1 MRKWFRK
8 DKNKNNENNH
18 EEVVETSEE
27 LVEPEELEPTED
39 LSDSDDADVF
49 EETAL
54 FDESPAPEEEEKKKK
69 RRWFRWGSV
78 KETEE
83 AQPGDF
89 EWEESPEAE
98 PVDEKDEALFV
109 EEEEDRVQEEADF
122 LFEESTDLKDE
133 VVSPE
138 TGVEPE
144 EIPQELDFPDESVVP
159 ESQAEVSP
167 ETGVEPREIPQ
178 ELGFSD
184 ESVAPESQEAVSQAT
199 GVELEE
205 IPQELDF
212 SDESV
217 TTESQFESMEPA
229 LEEELDFIFS
239 EEDLAEL
246 TPEER
251 KLKREGFFA
260 RLKKGLAKTRSSFA
274 SGVDRIIAGKKVID
288 EDLLDELEELL
299 ITADV
304 GVKTTI
310 ELIRRIEKKVA
321 RKELSDPAALK
332 GYLEKEIQSLLDI
345 EMEPFDWSHKPTV
358 IMVIGVNGTGKTTT
372 IGKLA
377 ARIKKQGKT
386 VLLVAGDTFRAAATE
401 QLTIW
406 AQRVGC
412 QIIKQG
418 HGADP
423 SAVAFDGIQAGLSR
437 GADVIIIDTAGRL
450 HTKVNLMEEL
460 KKMQR
465 VIGRQLEG
473 APHEVL
479 LVLDA
484 TTGQNALSQAKMFND
499 AVGVTSLVLTK
510 LDGTAKGGI
519 VLAITQ
525 ELNIPVRF
533 IGVGEAVAD
542 LREFAPKEFAEAMFE
557 D

>member
-8 DKNKNNENNH
+8 DKNKNKENNH

-27 LVEPEELEPTED
+27 LVEPDALEPTED
-39 LSDSDDADVF
+39 LFDSDDEDEF
-49 EETAL
+49 EETVSL
-54 FDESPAPEEEEKKKK
+54 DESPAPEEEGKKKK
-69 RRWFRWGSV
+69 HRWFRWGSV

-98 PVDEKDEALFV
+98 AIDDNDEALFAEQEADRV
-109 EEEEDRVQEEADF
+109 PAEEDF
-122 LFEESTDLKDE
+122 LLEESADLKLD
-133 VVSPE
+133 VTSPE
-138 TGVEPE
+138 PGLESRHV
-144 EIPQELDFPDESVVP
+144 PQELDF
-159 ESQAEVSP
+159 
-167 ETGVEPREIPQ
+167 
-178 ELGFSD
+178 LD
-184 ESVAPESQEAVSQAT
+184 ESVA
-199 GVELEE
+199 VE
-205 IPQELDF
+205 IQ
-212 SDESV
+212 S
-217 TTESQFESMEPA
+217 ESMEPA
-229 LEEELDFIFS
+229 PEEELDFIFS

-251 KLKREGFFA
+251 RLKKEGFFA
-260 RLKKGLAKTRSSFA
+260 RLKRGLAKTRSNLA
-274 SGVDRIIAGKKVID
+274 SGVDRLIAGKKVID

-304 GVKTTI
+304 GVKTTV
-310 ELIRRIEKKVA
+310 ELIRRIQKKVD

-345 EMEPFDWSHKPTV
+345 EMEPFDWNHKPTV

-401 QLTIW
+401 QLAIW

-437 GADVIIIDTAGRL
+437 GADVVIIDTAGRL

-499 AVGVTSLVLTK
+499 AVGVTGLVLTK

-533 IGVGEAVAD
+533 IGVGEAIAD
-542 LREFAPKEFAEAMFE
+542 LREFMPKEFAEAMFE
-557 D
+557 G

>member
-1 MRKWFRK
+1 MKKWFRK
-8 DKNKNNENNH
+8 NKNKENNQ

-27 LVEPEELEPTED
+27 LVELDALEPAKD
-39 LSDSDDADVF
+39 LFDSDDEDEF
-49 EETAL
+49 EETQL
-54 FDESPAPEEEEKKKK
+54 LDEAPVPEEEGKKKK

-83 AQPGDF
+83 PEPESSDF
-89 EWEESPEAE
+89 DWEESPEAE
-98 PVDEKDEALFV
+98 PADDKEDVVFSKQEAEELIEEVDLPVAEPADLKIDEASL
-109 EEEEDRVQEEADF
+109 EAG
-122 LFEESTDLKDE
+122 FEARE
-133 VVSPE
+133 VPPE
-138 TGVEPE
+138 P
-144 EIPQELDFPDESVVP
+144 
-159 ESQAEVSP
+159 
-167 ETGVEPREIPQ
+167 
-178 ELGFSD
+178 
-184 ESVAPESQEAVSQAT
+184 
-199 GVELEE
+199 
-205 IPQELDF
+205 DF
-212 SDESV
+212 SDESAV
-217 TTESQFESMEPA
+217 AELQSESMQPG

-251 KLKREGFFA
+251 RLKKEGFFA

-274 SGVDRIIAGKKVID
+274 GGVDRLIAGRKVID
-288 EDLLDELEELL
+288 EDLLEELEELL

-304 GVKTTI
+304 GVKTTV
-310 ELIRRIEKKVA
+310 ELIRRIQKKVD
-321 RKELSDPAALK
+321 RKELSDPASLK
-332 GYLEKEIQSLLDI
+332 DYLEQEIQGLLDI
-345 EMEPFDWSHKPTV
+345 EFIPMHWGHKPVV

-377 ARIKKQGKT
+377 ARFTKMGKK

-401 QLTIW
+401 QLEIW
-406 AQRVGC
+406 SQRVGC

-437 GADVIIIDTAGRL
+437 DADVVIIDTAGRL

-484 TTGQNALSQAKMFND
+484 TTGQNALSQAKMFNE
-499 AVGVTSLVLTK
+499 AIGVSGLVLTK

-533 IGVGEAVAD
+533 IGVGEAIAD
-542 LREFAPKEFAEAMFE
+542 LREFMPREFAEAMFE
-557 D
+557 G